1 MCLACWWMTAVLRLI
16 QLMVP
21 SLLMVDPF
29 ISRAT
34 RSNFLTVLLLMP
46 AVVFTPLDVISS
58 VLVMVEQFLSSPD
71 GIRIWKRPSEEP
83 CNWRA
88 LCRHIQDPRVA
99 RSTCSPILS
108 ISAELT
114 VLPAALISRL
124 LSSNLEV
131 LRPTISAG
139 SEDETARTITWR
151 VLLLWVT
158 SGHRLKP
165 LFSNRVP
172 ASLIQCFV
180 VWARTFSFHWFLN
193 LPVIVR
199 RFHWISW
206 PLVLTMVQP
215 RIESKLSASWK
226 Y

>member
-1 MCLACWWMTAVLRLI
+1 MTAVLRLI
-16 QLMVP
+16 QLTVP
-21 SLLMVDPF
+21 SLLRVDPF

-34 RSNFLTVLLLMP
+34 QSNFLPVRLLMP
-46 AVVFTPLDVISS
+46 AVAFTPSDAISS
-58 VLVMVEQFLSSPD
+58 VLAMVDQSPSSPD

-88 LCRHIQDPRVA
+88 LCRLIQDPRVA
-99 RSTCSPILS
+99 RSTCSPTLS
-108 ISAELT
+108 IWVE
-114 VLPAALISRL
+114 PADRPPVSISPRV
-124 LSSNLEV
+124 SSNRAV
-131 LRPTISAG
+131 FHPTISSG
-139 SEDETARTITWR
+139 LVDEMWRTITWQ
-151 VLLLWVT
+151 LLLLRVT
-158 SGHRLKP
+158 SGHQLKP

-180 VWARTFSFHWFLN
+180 VWVRTFSFHWFLN
-193 LPVIVR
+193 LLVIVR
-199 RFHWISW
+199 RFHWISR